1 MPRLIL
7 ASQSPR
13 RAQLLRDAGYTFVQQ
28 SPPFADPDQP
38 PEHLPHSLHE
48 AEQYA
53 TTLALQKAR
62 SQAWHLFLVV
72 GPTVILAADTLCVT
86 CGGTS
91 GGGGEL
97 IGKPRDRDDA
107 RAMLTSF
114 ANGVHA
120 VVTGVAL
127 LGVGPEDAG
136 PITFA
141 DTAHV
146 SVGELTDALL
156 EPYLTSGGWQG
167 KAGAYNLFDRQA
179 DGWPITV
186 QGDRATVVGL
196 PMGKLVER
204 LAYAGIA
211 SSA

>member
-13 RAQLLRDAGYTFVQQ
+13 RAQLLRDAGYTFIQQ

-53 TTLALQKAR
+53 TTLALQKAQ
-62 SQAWHLFLVV
+62 SLAPHLSLDS
-72 GPTVILAADTLCVT
+72 GPALILAADTLCVT
-86 CGGTS
+86 TE
-91 GGGGEL
+91 GEL

-114 ANGVHA
+114 ANSVHA

-127 LGVGPEDAG
+127 LGAGLEDAR
-136 PITFA
+136 PVTFA

-146 SVGELTDALL
+146 SIGDLTDALL

-204 LAYAGIA
+204 LACAGIA